1 VSIRP
6 AVAAAIVSI
15 ALLSSCTSDTATE
28 QPTTAPASTTSTT
41 APTTTTGTPTT
52 TTTTTTTTHALT
64 DNERCL
70 RRAEFDDP
78 ADSLYVLPYPIGE
91 GYSIIQS
98 YCNDDGSH
106 EQQLAYDFAM
116 PLGSTVVAARD
127 GVVVEIKEDV
137 PDDENSRFFNYV
149 LIRHEDGT
157 TAFYAHLQHEGALVD
172 VGDEV
177 RAGDP
182 IALSG
187 ATGRTGGPVLHFGVY
202 FSYPPVEGRDEPV
215 VFNNTDGPLD
225 ARGGL
230 REGSFYEALE

>member
-1 VSIRP
+1 MNIAR
-6 AVAAAIVSI
+6 AIAAAAVSVT
-15 ALLSSCTSDTATE
+15 LLSSCTGDTAPE
-28 QPTTAPASTTSTT
+28 PPTTTPTSTTTSTT
-41 APTTTTGTPTT
+41 TTGAP

-64 DNERCL
+64 DNERCP

-78 ADSLYVLPYPIGE
+78 ADSPYVLPYPVGE

-106 EQQLAYDFAM
+106 QNQLAYDFAM
-116 PLGSTVVAARD
+116 PVGSTVVAARD

-137 PDDENSRFFNYV
+137 PDGENSRYLNYV
-149 LIRHEDGT
+149 LIRHEDDT
-157 TAFYAHLQHEGALVD
+157 AAFYAHLQHEGALVE

-177 RAGDP
+177 RAGEP

-187 ATGRTGGPVLHFGVY
+187 ATGRSGGPVLHFGVY
-202 FSYPPVEGRDEPV
+202 FSYPPIEGRDEPV
-215 VFNNTDGPLD
+215 VFSNTDGPLD

-230 REGSFYEALE
+230 REGSFYKALE